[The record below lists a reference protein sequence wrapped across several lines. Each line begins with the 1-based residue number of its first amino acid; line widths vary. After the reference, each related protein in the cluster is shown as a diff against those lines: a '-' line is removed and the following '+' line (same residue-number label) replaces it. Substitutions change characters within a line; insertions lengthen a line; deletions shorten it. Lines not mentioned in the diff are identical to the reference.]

1 MEIEFNNISKLK
13 YNIIKKYN
21 KNTKYD
27 KLIKECNKHIYF
39 CNINRNLCDLYNPT
53 YWIIEKEIN
62 NKDMKLVIDNNTEF
76 IQYND
81 IVIPSFVDTFKIK
94 KELNINKTTK
104 QVLNIYFNIYYLF
117 NNLSNKNLKNKKTIY
132 YLGTNIKCEKNKN
145 ILNTF
150 NSFIKDYLKLKG
162 NIVNTCVELNLNK
175 QDVNLKDNNINNL
188 YSNYKDL
195 DKLIIKNKFD
205 IGYILYRDYI
215 NDSVKLDKD
224 IFIKRL
230 KYILNFICKN
240 CNLNSSFI
248 IYFYGS
254 YNDDFDNM
262 ICYLTQLFNS
272 VKLHSFKFGKFNYNH
287 IWIILNDFKGSDM
300 EINFLEK
307 KDFYSENSLKIK
319 NEIFNFRYKLL
330 IQTLNK
336 YYYLNDKLNKKFEIL
351 DIKDNILEYLD
362 NLNIPKN
369 ILYNE
374 LLYNSNIKYH
384 DMQLLINNFN
394 YDNVNYIIEYNM
406 NNNTFLYISS
416 IYTQYYNK
424 NIGYSLINSILNVN
438 EYNKAFNFIINIS
451 YEINN
456 KFNFNN
462 SLTII
467 TNNNIN
473 NKIFT
478 KFILTTNKIFKLL
491 NLNTQY
497 KIHTKGKEYF
507 IFKKI

>member
-94 KELNINKTTK
+94 KELNINKTNK
-104 QVLNIYFNIYYLF
+104 QAVNLYFNILYLF
-117 NNLSNKNLKNKKTIY
+117 NNLSNKHLKNKKTIY
-132 YLGTNIKCEKNKN
+132 YLGTNTYCET
-145 ILNTF
+145 NTNHIDYF
-150 NSFIKDYLKLKG
+150 NSFIKDYLKLKD
-162 NIVNTCVELNLNK
+162 NIVNTCIELNLNK
-175 QDVNLKDNNINNL
+175 QDINLKENNINNI

-205 IGYILYRDYI
+205 IGYILYRDYF

-272 VKLHSFKFGKFNYNH
+272 VKLHAFKLRKFNYNH
-287 IWIILNDFKGSDM
+287 FWIILNDFKGSDT

-374 LLYNSNIKYH
+374 LLFDSNIKYH

-406 NNNTFLYISS
+406 DNNTFLYISS

-491 NLNTQY
+491 NLNNQY